1 MTKKEYAERNI
12 GLAFDFIR
20 QIIDHPEILDTIPD
34 NAELDFIDK
43 DLPVKVKEHGT
54 KKKVARYKVA
64 RVFEPIKQTSEI

>member
-43 DLPVKVKEHGT
+43 DAPVKVKPPG
-54 KKKVARYKVA
+54 KGKKVVLYKVE
-64 RVFEPIKQTSEI
+64 RVFAPVKG